1 MKDTYEHTD
10 LCAGCEHMDA
20 CSYTGHGCEEYRR
33 RFIEWWDTNIHRST
47 EPKEVKEY
55 FRYKHPDE
63 KEE

>member
-1 MKDTYEHTD
+1 MLTD
-10 LCAGCEHMDA
+10 LCSGCERRDL
-20 CSYTGHGCEEYRR
+20 CDPDVGCAEYRR
-33 RFIEWWDTNIHRST
+33 RFIEWWDTNIHPNI

>member
-1 MKDTYEHTD
+1 MLTD
-10 LCAGCEHMDA
+10 LCAGCDRMDLCDHNA
-20 CSYTGHGCEEYRR
+20 GCEIWKR

-55 FRYKHPDE
+55 FCYKHPYE

>member
-1 MKDTYEHTD
+1 MLTD
-10 LCAGCEHMDA
+10 LCAGCERSDL
-20 CSYTGHGCEEYRR
+20 CNPEVGCAEYRR